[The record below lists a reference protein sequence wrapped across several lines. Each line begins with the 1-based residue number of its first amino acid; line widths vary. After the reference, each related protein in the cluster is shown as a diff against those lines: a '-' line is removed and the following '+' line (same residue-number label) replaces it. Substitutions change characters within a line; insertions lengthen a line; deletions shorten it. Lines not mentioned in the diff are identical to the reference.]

1 MDKLY
6 IVIPAYNEEANIQK
20 TIQQWYP
27 IIEKHS
33 GGGAS
38 KMVVVNDGSTDDT
51 WKILCRLSES
61 MPLLKPLTKKNGGHG
76 SSVLYGYNYAVEMGA
91 DYVFQTDADGQTH
104 PGEFE
109 EFWNLRKDYDAV
121 IGKRTIRG
129 DGKARKFVEST
140 VCLLLR
146 IIFGVKVPDAN
157 APFRLMKSG
166 LVKKYIKKLPKNYN
180 LPNIMMTTY
189 FAYYHEK
196 LCFRE
201 ISFKPRQGGV
211 NSINIKK
218 IIKIGWN
225 ALRDFRKLKKQ
236 M

>member
-61 MPLLKPLTKKNGGHG
+61 LPLLTPLTKKNGGHG

-91 DYVFQTDADGQTH
+91 DYVFQTDADGQTD

-129 DGKARKFVEST
+129 DGKARKFVENA

>member
-27 IIEKHS
+27 IIEKHN

-91 DYVFQTDADGQTH
+91 DYVFQTDADGQTD

-129 DGKARKFVEST
+129 DGKARKFVENT

-236 M
+236 I